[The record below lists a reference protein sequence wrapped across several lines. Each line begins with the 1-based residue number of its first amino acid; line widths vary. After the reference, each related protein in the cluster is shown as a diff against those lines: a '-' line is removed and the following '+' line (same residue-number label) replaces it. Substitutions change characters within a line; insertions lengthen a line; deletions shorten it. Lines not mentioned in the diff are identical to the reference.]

1 MRFMKNFFGIIS
13 RCAIR
18 KIYRE
23 ISDGDTYMH
32 EWALAEAVIT
42 TALNVAKKENITK
55 ITSVTVQLGE
65 LQQINEE
72 IFRYALDELVELHK
86 KHFSKVT
93 IDIIIEKT
101 GLQCNHCG
109 YTWLFESVKDFLE
122 DDEAEAIH
130 FIPEV
135 AFVHTRCPHCSSPDF
150 RITQGRG
157 VSLVSIQGVKR

>member
-1 MRFMKNFFGIIS
+1 
-13 RCAIR
+13 
-18 KIYRE
+18 
-23 ISDGDTYMH
+23 MH

-42 TALNVAKKENITK
+42 TALNVAKKENLKK

-72 IFRYALDELVELHK
+72 IFRYALDEIVELHK

-93 IDIIIEKT
+93 IDITIEKT
-101 GLQCNHCG
+101 SLQCNHCG
-109 YTWLFESVKDFLE
+109 HAWLFESVKNFLE

-150 RITQGRG
+150 RIIQGRG
-157 VSLVSIQGVKR
+157 VSLVSIQGVKE